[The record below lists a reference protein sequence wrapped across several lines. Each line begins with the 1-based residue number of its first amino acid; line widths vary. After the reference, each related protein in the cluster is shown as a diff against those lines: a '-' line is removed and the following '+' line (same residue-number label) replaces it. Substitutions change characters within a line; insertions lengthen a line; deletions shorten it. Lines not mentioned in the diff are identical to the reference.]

1 MRLKTISLAA
11 MLTVL
16 TSVNAFAGIDNFK
29 AGTAIPQYG
38 KIAHV
43 ETQHPLSTRTKF
55 KIAYDV
61 NTRTNTGK
69 LSRNL
74 ETAARFIN
82 MHEAVGIKRKNIKL
96 AIVIHGGAVRDVTQA
111 DYYTRTLGKGE
122 TESENL
128 NADLVKALIDYGVD
142 IYVCGQSAAYYD
154 VQNKDLLPGVT
165 MALSAMTVHAQ
176 LQQKGYTLNPF

>member
-1 MRLKTISLAA
+1 MFGNTLINKIGDDMRLKTISLAA
-11 MLTVL
+11 MLTVF

-29 AGTAIPQYG
+29 SGAAIPQYG
-38 KIAHV
+38 KIAHI
-43 ETQHPLSTRTKF
+43 ETHHPLSTRTKF
-55 KIAYDV
+55 KIAYDM
-61 NTRTNTGK
+61 NKRTDTGK

-122 TESENL
+122 TKSESLNSENL

-154 VQNKDLLPGVT
+154 VQN
-165 MALSAMTVHAQ
+165 
-176 LQQKGYTLNPF
+176 